1 MLALREAYQPVID
14 GSPTDNIYSD
24 VIMGTMASQITSLAI
39 VYSTIY
45 WGADQRKHQS
55 AASLVFVRRIHRWPM
70 NSPNKWPVTR
80 KMFPFDD
87 VFMISMHFDFR
98 IIPATLL
105 VRNLLKWLL
114 KCVIVPSLNLADR
127 LDNVADEPPNP
138 IPKRYKVLTSNSVTS
153 LTLIYIC
160 VLRETTCQRHL
171 GPVSLTFWFL
181 IQIQANIDMLNS
193 NPGKY
198 RSA

>member
-1 MLALREAYQPVID
+1 MPALREAYQPVID

-24 VIMGTMASQITSLAI
+24 VIMGTMASQITSLTI

-55 AASLVFVRRIHRWPM
+55 SPSLVFVRRIHRWPM
-70 NSPNKWPVTR
+70 NFPNKWPVTR

-105 VRNLLKWLL
+105 VRTLLKWLL

-153 LTLIYIC
+153 LTISACYARPR
-160 VLRETTCQRHL
+160 VSATW
-171 GPVSLTFWFL
+171 GPFH
-181 IQIQANIDMLNS
+181 
-193 NPGKY
+193 
-198 RSA
+198 